1 MAWYLRKS
9 FGIGPLRINLSKG
22 GLGYSVGVK
31 GARIGVKPSGETYVH
46 GGRYGLY
53 FRRTLGGGAASRE
66 EPDGSVTQAP
76 AAAVD
81 ESVCWR
87 CGKGRR
93 TEAAVQF
100 CPYCGA
106 RFDAPPSAHELTVP
120 MPMVIALVVL
130 VGILV
135 LALSRTP

>member
-9 FGIGPLRINLSKG
+9 FKIGPLRLNLSKG

-31 GARIGVKPSGETYVH
+31 GARVGIKPSGQTYVQ

-53 FRRTLGGGAASRE
+53 FRRSLGGGTTSAA
-66 EPDGSVTQAP
+66 EPTNAP
-76 AAAVD
+76 ENIAPAVD
-81 ESVCWR
+81 EQVCWR

-93 TEAAVQF
+93 TEEAIQF

-106 RFDAPPSAHELTVP
+106 HFDAPPSAHELTVP
-120 MPMVIALVVL
+120 MPLVVL
-130 VGILV
+130 LAVLGIVVLV
-135 LALSRTP
+135 LWRTP

>member
-9 FGIGPLRINLSKG
+9 FTIGPLRLNLSKG

-31 GARIGVKPSGETYVH
+31 GARVGIKPSGHTYVH

-53 FRRTLGGGAASRE
+53 FRRSLGGG
-66 EPDGSVTQAP
+66 TP
-76 AAAVD
+76 AAAEASDGTEATAAPVD

-93 TEAAVQF
+93 TEETIQF

-106 RFDAPPSAHELTVP
+106 RFDAPPSAHEVTVP
-120 MPMVIALVVL
+120 LPLVLMFALVA
-130 VGILV
+130 GIAV
-135 LALSRTP
+135 LALWGSP